1 MDPMTSPVPQK
12 RLITAPLTETF
23 GPENSVLNVLLDEDE
38 EVQWHW
44 THSEG
49 RSIVTG
55 YEIVKWSPNT
65 LPLV

>member
-1 MDPMTSPVPQK
+1 MDPMTSPIPQK
-12 RLITAPLTETF
+12 RLVTAPLTETF
-23 GPENSVLNVLLDEDE
+23 GPENSVLNVLLEEDE

-44 THSEG
+44 AHSEG

-55 YEIVKWSPNT
+55 YEIIKRPSAT